1 MSDIKMITL
10 SFLIYF
16 LFLFVFTIDFFK
28 QRL

>member
-1 MSDIKMITL
+1 MITQ

-16 LFLFVFTIDFFK
+16 LFLFVFTIDSFK